1 MLAEKKKSL
10 EKVSFCGDL
19 YPRTCQKEQETHL
32 TDEPRHLTTRKRNVA
47 RRRYEGT
54 PLTSITYIYIY
65 IYVWG
70 KILLRRFVARNGTF
84 EENLGISRSS
94 SKFHATERYL

>member
-1 MLAEKKKSL
+1 MKKIQL
-10 EKVSFCGDL
+10 
-19 YPRTCQKEQETHL
+19 QEY
-32 TDEPRHLTTRKRNVA
+32 K
-47 RRRYEGT
+47 
-54 PLTSITYIYIY
+54 Y

>member
-1 MLAEKKKSL
+1 MSFSL
-10 EKVSFCGDL
+10 QVLIIARDATSARNKFSF
-19 YPRTCQKEQETHL
+19 K
-32 TDEPRHLTTRKRNVA
+32 
-47 RRRYEGT
+47 
-54 PLTSITYIYIY
+54 IFFYIC

>member
-1 MLAEKKKSL
+1 MYNFWNGGEFDVL
-10 EKVSFCGDL
+10 
-19 YPRTCQKEQETHL
+19 H
-32 TDEPRHLTTRKRNVA
+32 
-47 RRRYEGT
+47 
-54 PLTSITYIYIY
+54 IY